1 MLRTAHRLVGHD
13 RGHANAVDYRRMS
26 KQFYRWVEKLH
37 RSGRHAERRM
47 DVYVIGYASHPPAE
61 KVLSK
66 RLEEMVYDTSAQALR
81 AAAIERS
88 ELDHITIAA
97 CDELDGRSISN
108 MLMVAPAG
116 GYLKDELRVT
126 DSAMVGLHLAAMR
139 IASGRYYLGLLASW
153 NKSST
158 APFEDVMRMRCEP
171 FFTRPIGLN
180 ATIADAL
187 FAQAQCA
194 AGTASESKATAQSAN
209 LQRAAASNPRGLKRK
224 AATADA
230 IASSRDAAAR
240 RALRAGHRRGRVGG
254 VGFRRM
260 A

>member
-1 MLRTAHRLVGHD
+1 
-13 RGHANAVDYRRMS
+13 
-26 KQFYRWVEKLH
+26 
-37 RSGRHAERRM
+37 M
-47 DVYVIGYASHPPAE
+47 DVYVIGYACQPPAE
-61 KVLSK
+61 KVLTK

-139 IASGRYYLGLLASW
+139 IASGRYDLGLLASW

-187 FAQAQCA
+187 FAQAVCCRSCKREQGNGAERKFA
-194 AGTASESKATAQSAN
+194 ACRRIQSA
-209 LQRAAASNPRGLKRK
+209 RS
-224 AATADA
+224 ATKGGYCRRYRCVPL
-230 IASSRDAAAR
+230 SRDAPAR
-240 RALRAGHRRGRVGG
+240 RALRAGHRRSRIGG

>member
-1 MLRTAHRLVGHD
+1 
-13 RGHANAVDYRRMS
+13 
-26 KQFYRWVEKLH
+26 
-37 RSGRHAERRM
+37 M
-47 DVYVIGYASHPPAE
+47 DVYVIGYACHPPAE
-61 KVLSK
+61 KVLTK

-126 DSAMVGLHLAAMR
+126 DSAMIGLHLAAMR
-139 IASGRYYLGLLASW
+139 IASGRYHLGLLASW

-194 AGTASESKATAQSAN
+194 AGSASESKATAQSAN
-209 LQRAAASNPRGLKRK
+209 LQRAAAS
-224 AATADA
+224 
-230 IASSRDAAAR
+230 I
-240 RALRAGHRRGRVGG
+240 RAG
-254 VGFRRM
+254 
-260 A
+260 